1 MYIDRVYYL
10 GNGGTEMDDAAF
22 SRNEYRSRKILDRVT
37 QNRITK
43 MAQVPE
49 AVKRL
54 MVELVTLEATQ
65 GASVLENQPVTSFSN
80 DGYSEKYAQPM
91 TAEMVRQLE
100 MDLIVDY
107 LAEETDDNG
116 TPLLYLGVR
125 QCNTQIKR

>member
-1 MYIDRVYYL
+1 MYIDRAYYVE
-10 GNGGTEMDDAAF
+10 NGGTEMDDAAF
-22 SRNEYRSRKILDRVT
+22 FRNEYRSRKILDRVT

-65 GASVLENQPVTSFSN
+65 GAAMLENQPVTSFSN
-80 DGYSEKYAQPM
+80 DGYSETYAQPM
-91 TAEMVRQLE
+91 TAETARQLE

-107 LAEETDDNG
+107 LAEETDDAG

-125 QCNTQIKR
+125 